1 MPQRK
6 GPKPRDEHG
15 RSLNLDG
22 RPRKRQ
28 VRAPT
33 LRDELGRVLNKDG
46 KPRKVSTPSGVYHWN
61 YGKRWTLPPGKGMRA
76 GGKAGRGRRLTISER
91 LLKGFGRVLTPKRA
105 ADMARADP
113 FRAADLA
120 VRIEQAPVLRELQ
133 TPPAQY
139 FLDFGTPPLEG
150 EATRVPEP
158 EQLEGARRGE

>member
-1 MPQRK
+1 MQRK
-6 GPKPRDEHG
+6 GPKPRDPATG

-22 RPRKRQ
+22 QPRKVQ
-28 VRAPT
+28 VRAPIARDAFGRA
-33 LRDELGRVLNKDG
+33 LRKDG
-46 KPRKVSTPSGVYHWN
+46 KPYKVKTPSGVHHWN
-61 YGKRWTLPPGKGMRA
+61 YGKRWKNPPGKGMRA
-76 GGKAGRGRRLTISER
+76 GGKPGRGRRLTISER

-150 EATRVPEP
+150 EAVRVPES
-158 EQLEGARRGE
+158 EQLERPT